1 MSLCLTRQIVK
12 TSILPNKQMKLT
24 LILSS
29 MFLACSIHA
38 QTIKELQTEI
48 TALQKQVTAEQAE
61 ITTLQSNSVQAL
73 VPFVTVDPNP
83 ENGVPG
89 PNIVITGANLHVVNG
104 NGPTPWPNGVTP
116 ASNGL
121 GNLIIGYDEKP
132 YQTNTVPAQGRSAD
146 RIISWSDV
154 TTCSRSPD
162 SAI

>member
-89 PNIVITGANLHVVNG
+89 PNIVITG
-104 NGPTPWPNGVTP
+104 
-116 ASNGL
+116 
-121 GNLIIGYDEKP
+121 NLIIGYDEKP